1 MSKKNAGK
9 NQGSKKPAKRTGA
22 ANEQPVSFIA
32 FPQHP
37 HQYNNAFWNG
47 ESMTFPQI
55 VPTSGDESESE

>member
-9 NQGSKKPAKRTGA
+9 KGSNKSAKRNGA
-22 ANEQPVSFIA
+22 ANEQPVCFIA
-32 FPQHP
+32 FPQEL

-55 VPTSGDESESE
+55 VQNGGDESESK